1 MRVKHI
7 LKTYKEASGQQV
19 NFDKSAIIF
28 SMNTTAEV
36 EGKFRAC
43 WVSRRWKIMTYI
55 WDCQSWW
62 VNLKKNKI
70 NCIRDRM
77 WAKLKGGKREAPV

>member
-36 EGKFRAC
+36 EGK
-43 WVSRRWKIMTYI
+43 VSGLLGVKEVENHDIYLGLPI
-55 WDCQSWW
+55 VVGKSQ
-62 VNLKKNKI
+62 KK
-70 NCIRDRM
+70 
-77 WAKLKGGKREAPV
+77 